1 MVKAE
6 MQVKTEVG
14 VITEKG
20 AEIEVGATAEMQEV
34 QEEEQRAKP
43 GGLVTATG
51 APSAPIRL
59 TCTLRVLQSP
69 TVKMG
74 NC

>member
-6 MQVKTEVG
+6 MQANTEVG

-20 AEIEVGATAEMQEV
+20 AEIEVGAATEMREV
-34 QEEEQRAKP
+34 QEEEQRAKA
-43 GGLVTATG
+43 GGLVTTTG
-51 APSAPIRL
+51 ALSAPIRL
-59 TCTLRVLQSP
+59 TCTLPVLQSP